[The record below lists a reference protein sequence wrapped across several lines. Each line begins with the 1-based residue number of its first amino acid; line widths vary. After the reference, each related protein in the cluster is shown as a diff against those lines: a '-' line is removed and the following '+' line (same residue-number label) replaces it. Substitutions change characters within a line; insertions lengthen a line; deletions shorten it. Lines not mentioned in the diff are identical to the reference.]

1 MATRPTLVTRQGTVD
16 KIDRSRRPTGETSNE
31 RPLYWEVAVV
41 QLRNR
46 PSDPTIFVEALS
58 EEGTLLPDLHSKEA
72 EIEGYETGDLIQALR
87 LRLIHDDFEMTF
99 IDPVKAVR
107 AGWIKGALTLGVIGL
122 IVFAVVSSGIL
133 N

>member
-16 KIDRSRRPTGETSNE
+16 KIDRSKRRTGETSNGG
-31 RPLYWEVAVV
+31 PLYWEVAVV

-87 LRLIHDDFEMTF
+87 LRLIHEDFEMTF
-99 IDPVKAVR
+99 IDPVKAVQ
-107 AGWIKGALTLGVIGL
+107 AGWIKGALALGAFILAAYFILKDGL
-122 IVFAVVSSGIL
+122 T